1 MPFVPSKPYNDLPLL
16 PPNADIETKAVLK
29 ACIEARVALAEL
41 KQAGKLIP
49 NQAVLINTIPL
60 LEAQSSSEIEN
71 VITTA
76 DRLFQHAQ
84 QDADADPATKEA
96 LRYRT
101 ALRQGFEELKTR
113 PLATATAVR
122 ICATIK
128 AVDMNIRRTPGT
140 TLINEATG
148 NVIYTPPEGEARLRD
163 LLANWE
169 KYLHEARSTDPAIR
183 MAIQHYQF
191 EAIHPFTDGN
201 GRTGRVLNLL
211 FLVDQGLLDLP
222 VLYLSRAI
230 LQRRSEYYNLL
241 LDVTTKERWEPWTL
255 FMLAAV
261 TETARWSTAKVMAVH
276 DLLGATAAFVS
287 KEAPRIY
294 SRELIELLF
303 EQPYCRIANIV
314 DVGLAHRETAS
325 THLRRLTD
333 MGVLKEIRRGREKLF
348 LNPRLLALLT
358 RDSNHFTAFEPAHA
372 GRRSQRAQG
381 KA

>member
-1 MPFVPSKPYNDLPLL
+1 MPFVASKPYNDLPLL
-16 PPNADIETKAVLK
+16 PPRADIETRAVLK
-29 ACIEARVALAEL
+29 ACIEARAALAEL

-71 VITTA
+71 VVTTA
-76 DRLFQHAQ
+76 DNLFQYAQ
-84 QDADADPATKEA
+84 QGADADPATKEA
-96 LRYRT
+96 LRCRT
-101 ALRQGFEELKTR
+101 ALRQGFDDLKKR

-128 AVDMNIRRTPGT
+128 AVDMNVRRTPGT

-148 NVIYTPPEGEARLRD
+148 KVIYTPPEGEARLRD

-169 KYLHEARSTDPAIR
+169 KYLHEARGTDPVIR
-183 MAIQHYQF
+183 MAVQHYQF

-230 LQRRSEYYNLL
+230 LQRRSEYYSLL

-261 TETARWSTAKVMAVH
+261 TETARWSADKVVAIR

-287 KEAPRIY
+287 KQAPSIY

-303 EQPYCRIANIV
+303 EQPYCRISNIV
-314 DVGLAHRETAS
+314 AAGLAHRETAS
-325 THLRRLTD
+325 TYLRRLTD
-333 MGVLKEIRRGREKLF
+333 MGVLKEIRRGRDKLF
-348 LNPRLLALLT
+348 LNPRLLAMLT
-358 RDSNHFTAFEPAHA
+358 SDSNHFNALEPARA
-372 GRRSQRAQG
+372 GRGSKRAPG
-381 KA
+381 KS